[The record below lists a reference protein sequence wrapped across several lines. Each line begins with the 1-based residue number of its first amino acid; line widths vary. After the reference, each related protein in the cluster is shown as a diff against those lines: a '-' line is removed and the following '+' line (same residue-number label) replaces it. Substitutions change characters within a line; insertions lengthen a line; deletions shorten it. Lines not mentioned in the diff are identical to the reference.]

1 MNASDAIKASASIMR
16 RRQQTMVHNAHA
28 MQCLLASKKINLFQ
42 FSIARIINTDNQRKI
57 VCGHFFKSRLSTGF
71 FVRVLVPF
79 TSCVSFFL
87 FLSPSVYIVFYFFLS
102 LSFFLFLSVALSFCS
117 DSFFLNFGHLFHSN
131 TQQYNFETFKVLKT
145 FHLGEIRTHD
155 FLCRWRRRWPLHRA
169 AGTLRLC
176 FLVFLSLCLF
186 LYLCVSLAVCLVVF
200 SKLLHHTYVHM
211 YLCKKASR
219 DFV

>member
-1 MNASDAIKASASIMR
+1 VGI
-16 RRQQTMVHNAHA
+16 
-28 MQCLLASKKINLFQ
+28 
-42 FSIARIINTDNQRKI
+42 FSNRAFRPDFSS
-57 VCGHFFKSRLSTGF
+57 VCS
-71 FVRVLVPF
+71 
-79 TSCVSFFL
+79 
-87 FLSPSVYIVFYFFLS
+87 FLSLPVSLSFSFSLLLLYCFLFLS

-155 FLCRWRRRWPLHRA
+155 FLFRWRRRWPLHRA

-200 SKLLHHTYVHM
+200 SNLLHHTYGTYVPM
-211 YLCKKASR
+211 
-219 DFV
+219 